1 MKTNLFV
8 IGTIATC
15 SLFFLSCSKSDP
27 VAPPIPLAPKL
38 VKEVKTTETSNGNTY
53 INTLVFEY
61 NDKNQIIKKYYKETP
76 SSYTTY
82 TYSGD
87 IPASSK
93 LYANNVLL
101 EEIANPIQVSGNTY
115 TLLTVM
121 KNGSGTNDSTFV
133 SYTFNVNEIA
143 EYRVLIKQPTM
154 IMDMKNGYEY
164 TSGILSAANYTSLMN
179 GQQGS
184 INTWAVKKTDDKSNP
199 YLNAGRVNKVL
210 MSIGQDPLAR
220 GKNNVQELEVTV
232 PANGGT
238 QTYTHTYDADGYT
251 LTTTNVSG
259 ASTTQKAYI
268 YTR

>member
-1 MKTNLFV
+1 MKTNLFI

-27 VAPPIPLAPKL
+27 VAPPVPLAPKL
-38 VKEVKTTETSNGNTY
+38 VKEVKTTETSNGSTD

-61 NDKNQIIKKYYKETP
+61 NDNNQIIKRFSKETP
-76 SSYTTY
+76 SSYITY

-87 IPASSK
+87 LPASSK

-101 EEIANPIQVSGNTY
+101 EEIANPIQVNGNTY

-121 KNGSGTNDSTFV
+121 KNGGDTNDSTFV
-133 SYTFNVNEIA
+133 SYTFDGNDIA
-143 EYRVLIKQPTM
+143 EFRVLIKQPAMT
-154 IMDMKNGYEY
+154 MDMKNGYVY
-164 TSGILSAANYTSLMN
+164 TSGILSGANYTSFMN
-179 GQQGS
+179 GQQGA

-220 GKNNVQELEVTV
+220 GKNNVQELEVTS

-238 QTYTHTYDADGYT
+238 QTFTHTYDADGFT
-251 LTTTNVSG
+251 LTTTYVLGGN
-259 ASTTQKAYI
+259 TTQKAYT
-268 YTR
+268 YNR